1 MTGFICLLA
10 GVLAVGFLFGV
21 AVKAFLDKDEIHDLE
36 TKNAALKRENAYL
49 RKNVKREVI
58 EIIDPRVKGVKFP
71 SKEGF

>member
-10 GVLAVGFLFGV
+10 GVLAAGFLFGV
-21 AVKAFLDKDEIHDLE
+21 AVKAYLDKDEVHDLE